1 MNELLRS
8 DDLTMVV
15 GDVHISAGQNLSR
28 ARLLGKAI
36 EDLRPNRVV
45 FIGDLLTFDSLS
57 SWDKDKRKKMEGR
70 RYQKDID
77 AGKHFLELM
86 DTNGGHR
93 CKEFILTE
101 GNHEDRLWRYLDLQ
115 PLFDGAVD
123 YRKDLDIEGWTHVP
137 YKEHHVYKG
146 VYFTHVPINE
156 AGRPVGG
163 DSACKRALG
172 IYQHS
177 VVFGHTHKLAAV
189 AVHRNGSSHL
199 NQALNVGCYFDHID
213 DYALGSLT
221 SYWRGI
227 VLLDHYKT
235 GRFNWSPI
243 SLGKLRKFWNKSK
256 TRST

>member
-1 MNELLRS
+1 MNQLLRS
-8 DDLTMVV
+8 DDLTLVV
-15 GDVHISAGQNLSR
+15 GDVHVSAGQDVSR
-28 ARLLGKAI
+28 GKLLGCAI
-36 EDLRPNRVV
+36 NDLRPDRVV
-45 FIGDLLTFDSLS
+45 FIGDLLTLDSLS
-57 SWDKDKRKKMEGR
+57 AWDKDKRKKMEGR

-77 AGKHFLELM
+77 AGKRFLA
-86 DTNGGHR
+86 NVYSSGGHK
-93 CKEFILTE
+93 CKEYILTE
-101 GNHEDRLWRYLDLQ
+101 GNHEDRLWRYLDGQ

-123 YRKDLDIEGWTHVP
+123 YREDLGITDLGWKYVP
-137 YKEHHVYKG
+137 YKEHYVYKG

-177 VVFGHTHKLAAV
+177 VVFGHTHKLASV
-189 AVHRNGSSHL
+189 AVHRTGSAHL
-199 NQALNVGCYFDHID
+199 NQALNVGCFFEHVD

-243 SLGKLRKFWNKSK
+243 SLGKLRKFKK
-256 TRST
+256 TA